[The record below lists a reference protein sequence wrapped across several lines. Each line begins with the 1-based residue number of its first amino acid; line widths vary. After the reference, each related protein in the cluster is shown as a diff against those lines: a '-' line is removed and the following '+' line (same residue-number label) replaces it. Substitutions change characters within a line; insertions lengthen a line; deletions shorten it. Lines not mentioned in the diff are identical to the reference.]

1 MIFIILIIGSYLLGS
16 IPFGLL
22 IAKAHGK
29 DLRSIGS
36 GNIGATNVA
45 RALGRKWAYLCFLLD
60 VLKGLIPMLAASIL
74 VSRFSILDE
83 HRASSIEDQAV
94 LWLWL
99 AVGCAAIL
107 GHIFPI
113 YLKFRGGKGV
123 ATSLGVALGLWP
135 YYTICAS
142 FAIAIWTVVVLIWR
156 YVSLASIT
164 ASIAFPLLL
173 ILAIILRPSWDFVS
187 LWPLLIAATAIP
199 LMVIIRHREN
209 IKRLLAG
216 TESKVLKA
224 KNPKDQTVS
233 SS

>member
-1 MIFIILIIGSYLLGS
+1 MYLIFAPAIIGAYLLGS

-22 IAKAHGK
+22 IAKAHSK

-36 GNIGATNVA
+36 GNIGATNVS
-45 RALGRKWAYLCFLLD
+45 RALGRKWAYICFVLD
-60 VLKGLIPMLAASIL
+60 VLKGMVPMLATLSLAKP
-74 VSRFSILDE
+74 
-83 HRASSIEDQAV
+83 SSSQTQTESV
-94 LWLWL
+94 VLLWLWL

-113 YLKFRGGKGV
+113 YVKFKGGKGV
-123 ATSLGVALGLWP
+123 ATSFGVALGLWP

-142 FAIAIWTVVVLIWR
+142 FAVAIWVVVVLIWR
-156 YVSLASIT
+156 YVSLASIC
-164 ASIAFPLLL
+164 ASISFPLVLL
-173 ILAIILRPSWDFVS
+173 LAIILRPGWDFIS

-216 TESKVLKA
+216 TENNILQDK
-224 KNPKDQTVS
+224 S
-233 SS
+233 S

>member
-1 MIFIILIIGSYLLGS
+1 MYLIFVPAIVIAYLLGS

-22 IAKAHGK
+22 IARAHGK

-45 RALGRKWAYLCFLLD
+45 RALGRRWAYLCFVLD
-60 VLKGLIPMLAASIL
+60 VLKGLVPMLTTSIL

-83 HRASSIEDQAV
+83 HRASGIEHQV
-94 LWLWL
+94 LLWLWL
-99 AVGCAAIL
+99 SVGCAAIL

-113 YLKFRGGKGV
+113 YAKFRGGKGV
-123 ATSLGVALGLWP
+123 ATSLGVAMGLWP

-142 FAIAIWTVVVLIWR
+142 FAIAVWAVVVLIWR
-156 YVSLASIT
+156 YVSLASIA
-164 ASIAFPLLL
+164 ASITFPLTLV
-173 ILAIILRPSWDFVS
+173 LAIILIPDWHFVS

-209 IKRLLAG
+209 IKRLLTG
-216 TESKVLKA
+216 TESKVLK
-224 KNPKDQTVS
+224 S
-233 SS
+233 